1 MQMWKKVC
9 AGLLGCSMAA
19 SVSLGAAF
27 AAPEQADAPKNVQA
41 EVPKIP
47 GGVNT
52 GNVVSAPAVQQ
63 PAVQPPET
71 QQPVTQPPATT
82 QPPAAWTR
90 EQARR
95 LLSLS
100 RQRSPPRHTRRR
112 SPELCSSRPRSYCS

>member
-63 PAVQPPET
+63 PAVQPPAT
-71 QQPVTQPPATT
+71 QQPASKTSRSWLTAYLRITALSFSLRIRKAMPHLTV
-82 QPPAAWTR
+82 
-90 EQARR
+90 
-95 LLSLS
+95 SLS
-100 RQRSPPRHTRRR
+100 RKARMPSFLRSSMPA
-112 SPELCSSRPRSYCS
+112 